1 MNMIQLILLQAP
13 ASGSGGGGM
22 QSLIFLVLI
31 FVVFYFFMIR
41 PQMKKQKDAV
51 KYRESIQKGDKIVT
65 IGGAHGTIVEV
76 ADTTILV
83 EVDSGVK
90 IRYEKS
96 AVSPEATKALAENK
110 AKEAKK

>member
-1 MNMIQLILLQAP
+1 MFYTVFLQAP
-13 ASGSGGGGM
+13 AGGGGGGM
-22 QSLIFLVLI
+22 QSLIFLLLI
-31 FVVFYFFMIR
+31 FAVFYFFMIR
-41 PQMKKQKDAV
+41 PQMRKQKDAQ
-51 KYRESIQKGDKIVT
+51 KYRDGIQKGDKIVT

-96 AVSPEATKALAENK
+96 AVSPEATKALAEGK
-110 AKEAKK
+110 GKDAKK

>member
-1 MNMIQLILLQAP
+1 MINLIILQAP
-13 ASGSGGGGM
+13 AGGSGGGGAM

-31 FVVFYFFMIR
+31 FAVFYFFMIR

-51 KYRESIQKGDKIVT
+51 KYRDSIQKGDKIVT

-83 EVDSGVK
+83 EVDNGVK
-90 IRYEKS
+90 IRYEKT